1 MLGEPENQFSLTRA
15 ALSTGGRAKSKF
27 LSVHIQKNLQLLASL
42 VKLNLHTQSKVMK
55 DPSLRRTTV
64 QSVVWL
70 WLAAALLFQTANAA
84 TLLVY
89 NNNDN
94 GAGSLRQAL
103 ADNQALGGGNTVT
116 FSNAVTGNI
125 TLTGGQLVIS
135 TNVTILGPG
144 AGILTVNG
152 NSASRILLINGG
164 TVKLSGLTLAKGD
177 SDLAAPP
184 AGGAGIQNFGTCAIN
199 NVAFLNNT
207 NGNYGGAI
215 YNAGTLTCT
224 NCTLAN
230 GKSVNG
236 GGLYNKNVATL
247 KNCTISGNDTYS
259 GSLSGGGG
267 GIFNLG
273 TLVLDTCTLAG
284 NSGKSGGGAIV
295 ALGSATITSCSI
307 VGNNGNLQGGGGVN
321 LDGGTASIR
330 NTIVAGNAGTIG
342 PDCAGLF
349 TSSGYNLIGKTND
362 STGWG
367 NLGDQLGSAGSPL
380 NPLLSPLQD
389 NSGPTLT
396 MAPLPGSLA
405 IDQGNSFGAVTDQR
419 GRARPNENPSVPN
432 APGGD
437 GSDIGA
443 VETGATT
450 LIVTTTN
457 DSGTGSLRQMIANA
471 LPNFTDT
478 IGFAPNVIGTITL
491 TSGELTID
499 KSLNITGPGAKLL
512 AVSGN
517 NAGLVFDVLSGTVA
531 ISGLTVLK
539 GRTTGSTG
547 FTEQNGSDGRGGGIF
562 NQSTLA
568 MSDCIIISNTVVG
581 GQGGGTAS
589 GFAGNG
595 GNGMGGG
602 IANIGALSLNRCTV
616 TGNTALGGPGGVATS
631 GGSDGSG
638 GQSYGGGLYNFGQ
651 LALLNSTING
661 NNATAG
667 SGGAGP
673 GSGNGGGIYNL
684 QDVAL
689 TNCTIAANAAHGS
702 SFDFGGGIYD
712 VGNSLTITSC
722 TIVGNQAEFGGGIN
736 SGGANLANSIL
747 AGNAAVGGGSGPD
760 GSGTINSSDYNL
772 IQNTST
778 LTISGTTTHNITGQ
792 NPLLGA
798 LQDNGGPTYTLALLP
813 GSPAMDKG
821 KSFGLTA
828 DQRGKIRPADFPSLP
843 NAAGGDGA
851 DIGAF
856 EFLPASPPLNIQ
868 SVASGVVLSWPTN
881 ASEFRLESETNLAS
895 ANWTSVSGTPAQ
907 IGGLFNLTNA
917 AVGVKFYRLIFP

>member
-1 MLGEPENQFSLTRA
+1 
-15 ALSTGGRAKSKF
+15 
-27 LSVHIQKNLQLLASL
+27 
-42 VKLNLHTQSKVMK
+42 
-55 DPSLRRTTV
+55 
-64 QSVVWL
+64 
-70 WLAAALLFQTANAA
+70 
-84 TLLVY
+84 
-89 NNNDN
+89 
-94 GAGSLRQAL
+94 
-103 ADNQALGGGNTVT
+103 
-116 FSNAVTGNI
+116 
-125 TLTGGQLVIS
+125 
-135 TNVTILGPG
+135 
-144 AGILTVNG
+144 
-152 NSASRILLINGG
+152 
-164 TVKLSGLTLAKGD
+164 
-177 SDLAAPP
+177 
-184 AGGAGIQNFGTCAIN
+184 
-199 NVAFLNNT
+199 
-207 NGNYGGAI
+207 
-215 YNAGTLTCT
+215 
-224 NCTLAN
+224 
-230 GKSVNG
+230 
-236 GGLYNKNVATL
+236 
-247 KNCTISGNDTYS
+247 
-259 GSLSGGGG
+259 
-267 GIFNLG
+267 
-273 TLVLDTCTLAG
+273 
-284 NSGKSGGGAIV
+284 
-295 ALGSATITSCSI
+295 
-307 VGNNGNLQGGGGVN
+307 
-321 LDGGTASIR
+321 
-330 NTIVAGNAGTIG
+330 
-342 PDCAGLF
+342 
-349 TSSGYNLIGKTND
+349 
-362 STGWG
+362 
-367 NLGDQLGSAGSPL
+367 
-380 NPLLSPLQD
+380 LLSPLQD

-419 GRARPNENPSVPN
+419 GRPRPNENPSVPN

-702 SFDFGGGIYD
+702 SFDFGGCIYD

-736 SGGANLANSIL
+736 SGGANLANTIL

-821 KSFGLTA
+821 KSFGLTT